1 MERKF
6 KVRYSV
12 NLHGDYEIE
21 ANSEEEAVAMIKEDF
36 ENLEYGN
43 LLEMDKSDEKFTVI
57 K

>member
-1 MERKF
+1 MARKF
-6 KVRYSV
+6 NVRYSV

-43 LLEMDKSDEKFTVI
+43 LLEMDKSDERFTII

>member
-12 NLHGDYEIE
+12 NLYGDYEIE

>member
-1 MERKF
+1 MARKF
-6 KVRYSV
+6 TVRYSV

-21 ANSEEEAVAMIKEDF
+21 AESEDEAVALVEEDF
-36 ENLEYGN
+36 DNLEYGN

>member
-1 MERKF
+1 MARKF

-36 ENLEYGN
+36 ENLEYRN